1 MRMFTAVVACVG
13 AMSAIAVLTAEE
25 LHTFTRLQLTDQF
38 WSEGATFG
46 DLNNDKINDIVSGPW
61 WWEGPDFKKRHEYY
75 PAAATFQLKLGPM
88 TEITVPGFEGTLGR
102 ENKYSN
108 NFFAWV
114 YDVNKDNWNDIVIV
128 GFPGTDTSWFQNPK
142 GGDGRWVRDTFERAA
157 AARAKA
163 REGLAAR

>member
-1 MRMFTAVVACVG
+1 MDLLTAVVACVG

-75 PAAATFQLKLGPM
+75 PAAATFQVGRM
-88 TEITVPGFEGTLGR
+88 VERDSRAFDRFER
-102 ENKYSN
+102 
-108 NFFAWV
+108 
-114 YDVNKDNWNDIVIV
+114 
-128 GFPGTDTSWFQNPK
+128 
-142 GGDGRWVRDTFERAA
+142 RFERAY
-157 AARAKA
+157 RRIRRKRW
-163 REGLAAR
+163 RELNAVMKLAAESPG